1 MGNSPPVLDG
11 LSELEL
17 DAIVSQLRTDKNLTV
32 APVPAA
38 SERLGAV
45 TEQRL
50 RLTASGRLSVPESEA
65 ARDEAALQAW
75 HIALGERVVGPLQ
88 VSALRAHWERGE
100 LGPDSLCWRKGFEG
114 WQRVCQVPGL
124 AECLAPRTATAP
136 SSPEELVPDP
146 NADALDFP
154 LKGAEALRIL
164 AEEIPPPLPS
174 RRPEVPPPVLEEE
187 PVTAP
192 MLEPEPP
199 TVPEAQAQ
207 DAVGAHPILNAQ
219 APTQVEVRVRGGA
232 WLALSGG
239 IVGGLLVALAMWLM
253 GLSAS
258 LGLSSGTAGAT
269 ASTASPVP
277 PSAVPSTAATASKPM
292 GTAAA
297 AASAPVL
304 AVSSTGTNPAG
315 APALSASAAG
325 SLHAPAMGNLPGLGN
340 ATASLKPTPVPLPLS
355 KPSAPKSEAMEAP
368 KQAAAPTRQVTFDD
382 PPMPK
387 GAKAEVSALA
397 SRTGDARGASPQDAV
412 EEDDSDDLGLD
423 KEFER
428 ELSDPAKRAVP
439 AKRTV
444 YIPPDPKPLAAPASL
459 AQSDI
464 FSVVVSNKGDI
475 TECVSAQK
483 LQSEEGNRRVV
494 VRWTI
499 LPSGKVTDVDTE
511 TRAYQGTPLA
521 LCLEG
526 KIRAW
531 TFPKHQEQGGPVR
544 FPFVF

>member
-11 LSELEL
+11 LSESEL

-38 SERLGAV
+38 NERLGAV

-75 HIALGERVVGPLQ
+75 HLALGDRVVGPLQ

-100 LGPDSLCWRKGFEG
+100 LGPDSLCWRKGFES

-199 TVPEAQAQ
+199 TMPEAQQA
-207 DAVGAHPILNAQ
+207 AGAHPILTAQ
-219 APTQVEVRVRGGA
+219 PPAQLEVRVREGA

-239 IVGGLLVALAMWLM
+239 IVGGLLVALAMWLL
-253 GLSAS
+253 GLPAS
-258 LGLSSGTAGAT
+258 LDLSSRGTSSQDATTADTAGAT
-269 ASTASPVP
+269 TSTASPVP
-277 PSAVPSTAATASKPM
+277 PNTA
-292 GTAAA
+292 
-297 AASAPVL
+297 VL
-304 AVSSTGTNPAG
+304 AVPSTGTNPAG

-325 SLHAPAMGNLPGLGN
+325 SLHAPTMGNLPGLGN

-355 KPSAPKSEAMEAP
+355 KPSAQKSESMEAP
-368 KQAAAPTRQVTFDD
+368 KQVAPPTRQVTFDD

-387 GAKAEVSALA
+387 RAKAEVSALA
-397 SRTGDARGASPQDAV
+397 SRTGDARGASQQDAV
-412 EEDDSDDLGLD
+412 EEDGSDDLGLD

-483 LQSEEGNRRVV
+483 LQSDEGTRRVV
-494 VRWTI
+494 MRWTI

-511 TRAYQGTPLA
+511 SRAYQGTPLA

-531 TFPKHQEQGGPVR
+531 TFPKHQEQGGPVL

>member
-1 MGNSPPVLDG
+1 MLDG

-17 DAIVSQLRTDKNLTV
+17 DAIVSQLRTDKNLAV

-174 RRPEVPPPVLEEE
+174 RQPEVPPPVLEEE

-199 TVPEAQAQ
+199 TVPEALQAQ
-207 DAVGAHPILNAQ
+207 AAAGVHPILNAQ
-219 APTQVEVRVRGGA
+219 PPTQVEVRVRGGG

-239 IVGGLLVALAMWLM
+239 IVGGMLVALAMWLL
-253 GLSAS
+253 GLSATWGQSSRGTS
-258 LGLSSGTAGAT
+258 LQDSTSAT
-269 ASTASPVP
+269 ASTP
-277 PSAVPSTAATASKPM
+277 AATANTPTPSVPAALKPEAM
-292 GTAAA
+292 GLV
-297 AASAPVL
+297 P
-304 AVSSTGTNPAG
+304 STGTNPAG
-315 APALSASAAG
+315 TPALSASTAGVPAVASG
-325 SLHAPAMGNLPGLGN
+325 SLHAPTLGTFSGLGS
-340 ATASLKPTPVPLPLS
+340 ATASLKPTPVPAPLS
-355 KPSAPKSEAMEAP
+355 KPTVQKSDSTETL
-368 KQAAAPTRQVTFDD
+368 KQAASPTRQVTFDE

-387 GAKAEVSALA
+387 RAKAEVSALA
-397 SRTGDARGASPQDAV
+397 SRTGDARGATQQDAV

-444 YIPPDPKPLAAPASL
+444 YIPPDPKPLEAPASL

-483 LQSEEGNRRVV
+483 LQSDESTRRVV
-494 VRWTI
+494 MRWTI

-526 KIRAW
+526 RIRAW
-531 TFPKHQEQGGPVR
+531 TFPKHQEQGSPVR